1 MPNWMVEGNVVKPG
15 DDELRTAAKV
25 LQIFYNAS
33 GYRPS
38 PFPEGLA
45 PFPGD
50 DLQRI
55 YEKIQ
60 FILGGGTGS
69 VITCIPP
76 TTPSNLEALAA
87 GALILDLSWNDNS
100 NNETGFGIRWRNL
113 TTAGAFVNE
122 PDAAADATTGQI
134 DTTGGASDGD
144 NIEVQVQALGTGCNS
159 EWISDTV
166 IVTDTN

>member
-1 MPNWMVEGNVVKPG
+1 MPAWIIEGDVVKPG
-15 DDELRTAAKV
+15 DNEQRAAAKA
-25 LQIFYNAS
+25 LQILYNAS

-55 YEKIQ
+55 YEKMN
-60 FILGGGTGS
+60 FILTGS
-69 VITCIPP
+69 GGSACVPP
-76 TTPSNLEALAA
+76 TAPSGLDALAA
-87 GALILDLSWNDNS
+87 GAFILDLSWTDNS
-100 NNETGFGIRWRNL
+100 SNETGFGVRWRNL
-113 TTAGAFVNE
+113 TTGGSFVNE
-122 PDAAADATTGQI
+122 PDAAIDATTAQI

-144 NIEVQVQALGTGCNS
+144 NIEVQVQALGSGCNS
-159 EWISDTV
+159 EWVSDTV

>member
-1 MPNWMVEGNVVKPG
+1 MPG
-15 DDELRTAAKV
+15 DDEQRAAAKA
-25 LQIFYNAS
+25 LQILYDSS

-55 YEKIQ
+55 YEKMN
-60 FILGGGTGS
+60 FILGGGSGS
-69 VITCIPP
+69 VSICVPP
-76 TTPSNLEALAA
+76 TIPSDLQAVAA
-87 GALILDLSWNDNS
+87 GAFILDLSWTDAS

-113 TTAGAFVNE
+113 TTGGAFVNE
-122 PDAAADATTGQI
+122 AGEAADATTAQI

-144 NIEVQVQALGTGCNS
+144 NIEVQVQALGVGCNS

-166 IVTDTN
+166 IVIDTN